1 MKKDTKSYNSL
12 QPQPQKN
19 THKHKNLTR
28 QQRLADDIN
37 YDEEI
42 DNKDD
47 NDEKDEYDADNNDDV
62 CSVVMFFFFFFNWIY
77 FVGKIFNQNFPL
89 NFDKLKQNKFTS
101 VNQFKREIFFY
112 FSRARKRTQKKITT
126 E

>member
-37 YDEEI
+37 DDEEI

-47 NDEKDEYDADNNDDV
+47 NDEKDEYDADNKDV
-62 CSVVMFFFFFFNWIY
+62 CSVVMFFFFSNWIY

-101 VNQFKREIFFY
+101 VNQFKREFFFLF
-112 FSRARKRTQKKITT
+112 FSCKETNTKKITT